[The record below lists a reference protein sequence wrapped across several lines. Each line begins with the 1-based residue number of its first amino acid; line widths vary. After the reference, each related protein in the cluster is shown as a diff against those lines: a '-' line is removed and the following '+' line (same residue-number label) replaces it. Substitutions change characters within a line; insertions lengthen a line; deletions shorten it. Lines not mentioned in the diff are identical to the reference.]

1 MPPAA
6 GWQVAPG
13 WSIHAIGFGVIGRII
28 ETISLL
34 DVGEVKISDTV
45 SEGGKSGVTVPGESI
60 SQAIKIADDTIR
72 NHSNNFTGR
81 GWLVPFKI
89 IRSSPKVKG

>member
-1 MPPAA
+1 LPPAA

-34 DVGEVKISDTV
+34 DIGEVKISDTV

-60 SQAIKIADDTIR
+60 AQAIKIADDAIR
-72 NHSNNFTGR
+72 NHGNHFTDKV
-81 GWLVPFKI
+81 GW
-89 IRSSPKVKG
+89 SPLK

>member
-1 MPPAA
+1 MTRCIQPQA
-6 GWQVAPG
+6 GR
-13 WSIHAIGFGVIGRII
+13 SIHAIGFRVIGRII

-60 SQAIKIADDTIR
+60 TQAIKIANDTIR
-72 NHSNNFTGR
+72 NHGGNFKDR
-81 GWLVPFKI
+81 GWLVPVKI
-89 IRSSPKVKG
+89 IPSGPKVKG